1 LQDFDEEQLKE
12 IHMGRLIQVLS
23 HQMKRKSCVNSMIN
37 DDGLTTMQ
45 KHVLKFLLLET
56 LHKVVYQKDIEEEF
70 QIRKSTAT
78 GMLQLL
84 EKNGFIVRESEKK
97 DARLKRIIPTKKAE
111 ALRPSIL
118 AHIRQSE
125 TQLTTDISEADV
137 LTCKKVLYQMLYNV
151 SEHKEVKKMNKK
163 LLQSVREYK
172 KQSIITPLLVTLEVL
187 MEVLIPLE
195 MAKIIDIGIAE
206 GNLGYII
213 QRGLI
218 LVIMAMM
225 SLFFGVQAGNFA
237 AIAGAG
243 YAKNLRHDIY
253 YKVQDFSFKNID
265 HFSTSGL
272 VTRMTTDITNIQ
284 MAYMMSIRL
293 LARAPIMIVLS
304 WIMTLTLSKKAAL
317 LFLIVIPVL
326 GGTLLFIAKKAH
338 PHFIK
343 VFDEYDDLNN
353 SVQEN
358 VNAARVVKAF
368 VREDYEIDKF
378 HGVSKYVY
386 QLFTTAEKI
395 VAWNSPVMQF
405 VMYAVIMILVYIGG
419 KGIVTKTME
428 TGALTS
434 IIVYALQIIG
444 SLMMV
449 TFVFVMIMI
458 AGASTDRITEVLDE
472 IPEMIDPADAVTSVA
487 DGDIV
492 FDHVSFSYAGEGG
505 NLSLKDVNLH
515 IKSGQTVGIIGGTG
529 SAKSTLV
536 QLIPRLY
543 DVTEGSVK
551 VSGIDVRK
559 YNLESLRDQVSM
571 VLQKNVLFSGTI
583 YDNIRWGNEN
593 ATDEEVQ
600 NVCKLA
606 QADGFVREFPDGYNT
621 QIVQGGN
628 NVSGGQKQRLCIAR
642 ALLKKPKI
650 LILDDSTSAVDTK
663 TDALIRKAFREEIPN
678 TTKIIIAQR
687 VSSIEDADQIIV
699 LENGEISGIGTSE
712 ELLKTNAIYRE
723 VYVSQVKGGE
733 DHE

>member
-1 LQDFDEEQLKE
+1 
-12 IHMGRLIQVLS
+12 
-23 HQMKRKSCVNSMIN
+23 
-37 DDGLTTMQ
+37 
-45 KHVLKFLLLET
+45 
-56 LHKVVYQKDIEEEF
+56 
-70 QIRKSTAT
+70 
-78 GMLQLL
+78 
-84 EKNGFIVRESEKK
+84 
-97 DARLKRIIPTKKAE
+97 
-111 ALRPSIL
+111 
-118 AHIRQSE
+118 
-125 TQLTTDISEADV
+125 
-137 LTCKKVLYQMLYNV
+137 
-151 SEHKEVKKMNKK
+151 MNKK

-206 GNLGYII
+206 GNLGYIV

-293 LARAPIMIVLS
+293 LARAPIMIILS
-304 WIMTLTLSKKAAL
+304 WVMTLTLSRKAAL

-343 VFDEYDDLNN
+343 VFDEYDELNN

-368 VREDYEIDKF
+368 VREDYEIGKF

-405 VMYAVIMILVYIGG
+405 VMYAVIMILIYIGG
-419 KGIVTKTME
+419 KGIVTGTME

-449 TFVFVMIMI
+449 TSVFVMIMI
-458 AGASTDRITEVLDE
+458 AGASTDRITEVLNE
-472 IPEMIDPADAVTSVA
+472 IPEMRDPADAVTSVT
-487 DGDIV
+487 DGDII
-492 FDHVSFSYAGEGG
+492 FDHVGFSYAGEGG

-559 YNLESLRDQVSM
+559 YNLEALRDQVSM

-687 VSSIEDADQIIV
+687 VSSIEDADLIIV

-723 VYVSQVKGGE
+723 VYESQVKGGE